1 MGGERETER
10 SRAQCAVLL
19 CAVHTA
25 GRAAES
31 GERERAG
38 PGPGARETDRE
49 GAYSLTHVNPP
60 GPRPRARAYLI
71 FFPFS
76 A

>member
-10 SRAQCAVLL
+10 SRAPRAQCAVLL

-31 GERERAG
+31 GRGRGSGAG
-38 PGPGARETDRE
+38 RARETDRE
-49 GAYSLTHVNPP
+49 GAYSILTS
-60 GPRPRARAYLI
+60 PRPAPARGPGRI
-71 FFPFS
+71 
-76 A
+76 